1 MKKLLLLILLIFPIL
16 TFSQDNSWKQ
26 ENEIAKE
33 VFETFSVDY
42 LKSSFVEI
50 LKLDDDALSK
60 AQKKYPNPADWEKQI
75 DYVRELEDNGRLN
88 WYSKQKWW
96 EEINMNKSIAGKIR
110 MNIAEY
116 GIVNG
121 WYD

>member
-50 LKLDDDALSK
+50 LKLDDDAINIS
-60 AQKKYPNPADWEKQI
+60 QKKYPNPADWEKQI
-75 DYVRELEDNGRLN
+75 DYQRELEDNGRLN

-96 EEINMNKSIAGKIR
+96 EEINMNKSIANRIR

>member
-50 LKLDDDALSK
+50 LKLDDDALNKS
-60 AQKKYPNPADWEKQI
+60 QKKYPNPADWEKQM
-75 DYVRELEDNGRLN
+75 DYQRELEDNGRLN

-96 EEINMNKSIAGKIR
+96 EEINMNKSIASRIRGK
-110 MNIAEY
+110 IAEY

-121 WYD
+121 WL

>member
-50 LKLDDDALSK
+50 LKLDDDALNKS
-60 AQKKYPNPADWEKQI
+60 QKKYPNPADWEKQM
-75 DYVRELEDNGRLN
+75 DYQRELEDNGRLN

-96 EEINMNKSIAGKIR
+96 EEINMNKSIASRIRGK
-110 MNIAEY
+110 IAEY
-116 GIVNG
+116 GIVNV
-121 WYD
+121 